1 MLHQGA
7 AVELGFGGWV
17 GFLWAEMWRKK
28 IFPGKGPLTHKA
40 RESRDDGV
48 QLESGE
54 KPTQDIDV
62 GAVGDETG
70 KAAKA

>member
-1 MLHQGA
+1 M
-7 AVELGFGGWV
+7 ELGFGGWV

-28 IFPGKGPLTHKA
+28 IFQGKGPLTHKA

-54 KPTQDIDV
+54 KPT
-62 GAVGDETG
+62 
-70 KAAKA
+70 